1 MWCRWW
7 SLGTNVFQFIYKESC
22 SVVWSHITIWYREVP
37 KPSYEW
43 DEGKDLLNQKKHG
56 VSFEEAQH
64 AFDDPKRIIIRDL
77 DHEKGEKRFFCLGL
91 VERNVLTVRFSYRRK
106 RVRIYG
112 AGYWRQGRKRYE
124 QENQI
129 HQ

>member
-1 MWCRWW
+1 MP
-7 SLGTNVFQFIYKESC
+7 TV
-22 SVVWSHITIWYREVP
+22 
-37 KPSYEW
+37 SYEW
-43 DEGKDLLNQKKHG
+43 DEDKNFVNQKKHG
-56 VSFEEAQH
+56 VSFEDAQN
-64 AFDDPKRIIIRDL
+64 AFDNPKRIIIRDL

-91 VERNVLTVRFSYRRK
+91 VEGAVMTVRFSYRRK
-106 RVRIYG
+106 RIRIYG

>member
-1 MWCRWW
+1 MP
-7 SLGTNVFQFIYKESC
+7 TV
-22 SVVWSHITIWYREVP
+22 
-37 KPSYEW
+37 SYEW
-43 DEGKDLLNQKKHG
+43 DEEENFVNQKKHG
-56 VSFEEAQH
+56 VSFEDAQN
-64 AFDDPKRIIIRDL
+64 AFDDSTRIIIRDL

-91 VERNVLTVRFSYRRK
+91 VEGAVMTVRFSYRRK
-106 RVRIYG
+106 RIRIYG